1 MTRQHVFTSVIL
13 ELFWTGDDASV
24 ACDTNSFVA
33 GFSCSVGPSD
43 VVLAQPRNRA
53 GHISHS
59 LLMGTI
65 NIPDTGEGAMPDL
78 SRVRLY
84 HLHFIV
90 MLLIFASESLYHP
103 ESGTPKGTEF
113 SLMNG
118 VVVLWVADNF
128 SSAEHSGNCQCWCS
142 KHWWYW

>member
-1 MTRQHVFTSVIL
+1 MTCQHVFTSVIL

-24 ACDTNSFVA
+24 ACDYNSFVA

-43 VVLAQPRNRA
+43 MVLAQPRNRA

-78 SRVRLY
+78 SRV
-84 HLHFIV
+84 
-90 MLLIFASESLYHP
+90 
-103 ESGTPKGTEF
+103 
-113 SLMNG
+113 
-118 VVVLWVADNF
+118 
-128 SSAEHSGNCQCWCS
+128 
-142 KHWWYW
+142 